1 MKPQQSTNVT
11 YVKLLTKTIKS
22 KKAYEESLNK
32 HDLVSLVF
40 LLTASRQVMTIME
53 LDTFKQDK
61 YSTVGGNGGCRV
73 GEV

>member
-11 YVKLLTKTIKS
+11 YVKLLTKTIKF

-32 HDLVSLVF
+32 HGLVSLV

>member
-1 MKPQQSTNVT
+1 MSHMYSFLQRP
-11 YVKLLTKTIKS
+11 IKF

-32 HDLVSLVF
+32 HDLVSLV